1 MSFRTPLKQAM
12 GLGASHSGTSQWWLQ
27 RVTAAALVP
36 LLIWFVIGL
45 VRHAGAD
52 YESARAWLGSP
63 IAAVLMILTLAT
75 TFYHGALGIQIV
87 LEDYIDH
94 DALKLAL
101 IVLVKFAAAAIAAV
115 GIFAV
120 LSIAFGG

>member
-1 MSFRTPLKQAM
+1 MSFRTPLKQAL

-27 RVTAAALVP
+27 RVTAVALVP
-36 LLIWFVIGL
+36 LLIWFIIGL
-45 VRHAGAD
+45 ARYSGAD
-52 YESARAWLGSP
+52 YESAHAWLGSP
-63 IAAVLMILTLAT
+63 ITAVLMILTLAT

-87 LEDYIDH
+87 LEDYVGDG
-94 DALKLAL
+94 ALRLAL
-101 IVLVKFAAAAIAAV
+101 IVLVKFAAVAIAAA

>member
-1 MSFRTPLKQAM
+1 MSFRTPLKQAL
-12 GLGASHSGTSQWWLQ
+12 GLGASHSGTSHWWLQ
-27 RVTAAALVP
+27 RVTAVALVP
-36 LLIWFVIGL
+36 LLIWFIIGL
-45 VRHAGAD
+45 VRHGGAD

-63 IAAVLMILTLAT
+63 ITAVLMILTLAT
-75 TFYHGALGIQIV
+75 TFIHGALGIQII
-87 LEDYIDH
+87 LEDYVGH

-101 IVLVKFAAAAIAAV
+101 IVLVKFAAVAIAAM